1 MGIGK
6 LKWVVMYEVIN
17 KKEKGCEGDIVRKV

>member
-1 MGIGK
+1 

-17 KKEKGCEGDIVRKV
+17 KKEKGCEGDIVRKVWWMK